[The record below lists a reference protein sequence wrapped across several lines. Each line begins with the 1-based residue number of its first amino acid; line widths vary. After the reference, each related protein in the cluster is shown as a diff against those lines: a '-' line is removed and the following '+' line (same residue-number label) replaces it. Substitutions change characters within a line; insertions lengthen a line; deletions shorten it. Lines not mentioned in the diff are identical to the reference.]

1 VYCSSVKAVS
11 KVYQYLLENAIKVGI
26 YTGEMNG
33 ELREREQNNFMNS
46 TYDVIVATNA
56 FGM

>member
-1 VYCSSVKAVS
+1 MKS
-11 KVYQYLLENAIKVGI
+11 
-26 YTGEMNG
+26 T
-33 ELREREQNNFMNS
+33 LRESEQNNFMDS